1 LNNFTTFAEKMKNFF
16 LLIFLCCLS
25 INIFAQQEWSIEQCI
40 NYGVQ
45 NSLSIKNQA
54 LNTEIS
60 KANHLQSKL
69 ALLPDINAAA
79 THSYNY
85 GKVVDPFTNQF
96 SMDRI
101 QTNNFYLASSMVL
114 FNGLKL
120 LNNIKEQMSNAKA
133 AELLLKKTENDV
145 MLNIATLYLQVIF
158 DSLNIT
164 TINQQ
169 VNLSEQQVSRAQI
182 LYESGSIS
190 EDNLLNLQAQLAS
203 EQSNLITAQ
212 GRYELDMLALN
223 QAMYYNDSI
232 PLRIKI
238 PTDLQPI
245 IDKHTN
251 MSPLDSILFY
261 AYNNLPDIKAAEWQ
275 LQAAKYSFRATKGN
289 FSPSLSLS
297 LSYGTGYST
306 ASKEITD
313 YESNG
318 FDTIGITTGTP
329 PDYVITPHF
338 NYNYQTIPF
347 SNQLNDNVNQS
358 IGFSLQI
365 PIFNKGIYH
374 NQYQI
379 GKINLQI
386 AENNLEQTKLSL
398 RNVIEQ
404 AYYDMVAAQKKLDA
418 SNLYLKAQR
427 IAYENQ
433 QDRFELGLLSS
444 IDFMNSKNQY
454 TQAEIQQ
461 LQASVE
467 LLFRYIILDFYQGK
481 SLSL

>member
-1 LNNFTTFAEKMKNFF
+1 MKNFF
-16 LLIFLCCLS
+16 LFSILFYIS
-25 INIFAQQEWSIEQCI
+25 INIFSQQEWSLEQCI
-40 NYGVQ
+40 QYGVQ
-45 NSLSIKNQA
+45 NSLNIKNQA
-54 LNTEIS
+54 LNAEIA

-69 ALLPDINAAA
+69 ALLPDIHAAA

-85 GKVVDPFTNQF
+85 GKVVDPFTNDF
-96 SMDRI
+96 AMDRI
-101 QTNNFYLASSMVL
+101 QTNNFYLASSIVL

-120 LNNIKEQMSNAKA
+120 LNNIKEQMSNTNT

-158 DSLNIT
+158 DSLNIS
-164 TINQQ
+164 TIHQQ
-169 VNLSEQQVSRAQI
+169 VILSELQVNRAEL

-203 EQSNLITAQ
+203 EQSNLITAE
-212 GRYELDMLALN
+212 GRYELDLLALK
-223 QAMYYNDSI
+223 QAMYYNDTV
-232 PLRIKI
+232 PLKIKI

-245 IDKHTN
+245 IDKHVN
-251 MSPLDSILFY
+251 IPPLDTILLY
-261 AYNNLPDIKAAEWQ
+261 AFNNLPDIKVAEWQ
-275 LQAAKYSFRATKGN
+275 LQSAKYSFKAAKGN
-289 FSPSLSLS
+289 FSPTLSLS

-306 ASKEITD
+306 ASKQITE
-313 YESNG
+313 YEYSG
-318 FDTIGITTGTP
+318 YDTIGITTGTP
-329 PDYVITPHF
+329 PNFVLAPHL

-347 SNQLNDNVNQS
+347 KNQLNDNINQS
-358 IGFSLQI
+358 LGLSLQI
-365 PIFNKGIYH
+365 PIFNRGIYH

-386 AENNLEQTKLSL
+386 AENNLEQTKLNL
-398 RNVIEQ
+398 QNIIEQ
-404 AYYDMVAAQKKLDA
+404 AYYDMVAAEKKLDA
-418 SNLYLKAQR
+418 RNLYLKAQK
-427 IAYENQ
+427 IAYYNQ
-433 QDRFELGLLSS
+433 QERFELGLISS

>member
-1 LNNFTTFAEKMKNFF
+1 MKNFF
-16 LLIFLCCLS
+16 LFSILFYIS
-25 INIFAQQEWSIEQCI
+25 INIFSQQEWSLEQCI
-40 NYGVQ
+40 QYGVQ
-45 NSLSIKNQA
+45 NSLNIKNQA
-54 LNTEIS
+54 LNAEIA

-69 ALLPDINAAA
+69 ALLPDIHAAA

-85 GKVVDPFTNQF
+85 GKVVDPFTNDF
-96 SMDRI
+96 AMDRI
-101 QTNNFYLASSMVL
+101 QTNNFYLASSIVL

-120 LNNIKEQMSNAKA
+120 LNNIKEQMSNTNT

-158 DSLNIT
+158 DSLNIS
-164 TINQQ
+164 TIHQQ
-169 VNLSEQQVSRAQI
+169 VILSELQVNRAEL

-203 EQSNLITAQ
+203 EQSNLITAE
-212 GRYELDMLALN
+212 GRYELDLLALK
-223 QAMYYNDSI
+223 QAMYYNDTV
-232 PLRIKI
+232 PLKIKI

-245 IDKHTN
+245 IDKHVN
-251 MSPLDSILFY
+251 IPPLDTILLY
-261 AYNNLPDIKAAEWQ
+261 AFNNLPDIKVAEWQ
-275 LQAAKYSFRATKGN
+275 LQSAKYSFKAAKGN
-289 FSPSLSLS
+289 FSPTLSLS

-306 ASKEITD
+306 ASKQITE
-313 YESNG
+313 YEYSG
-318 FDTIGITTGTP
+318 YDTIGITTGTP
-329 PDYVITPHF
+329 PNFVLAPHL

-347 SNQLNDNVNQS
+347 KNQLNDNINQS
-358 IGFSLQI
+358 LGLSLQI
-365 PIFNKGIYH
+365 PIFNRGIYH
-374 NQYQI
+374 NQSQI

-386 AENNLEQTKLSL
+386 AENNLEQTKLNL
-398 RNVIEQ
+398 QNIIEQ
-404 AYYDMVAAQKKLDA
+404 AYYDMVAAEKKLDA
-418 SNLYLKAQR
+418 RNLYLKAQK
-427 IAYENQ
+427 IAYYNQ
-433 QDRFELGLLSS
+433 QERFELGLISS

>member
-1 LNNFTTFAEKMKNFF
+1 MKNFF
-16 LLIFLCCLS
+16 LLIILLLS
-25 INIFAQQEWSIEQCI
+25 LSLNTFSQQEWSLEQCI
-40 NYGVQ
+40 TYGVQ
-45 NSLSIKNQA
+45 NSLNIKNQA
-54 LNTEIS
+54 LNTQIA

-69 ALLPDINAAA
+69 ALLPDVNAAA
-79 THSYNY
+79 THNYNY
-85 GKVVDPFTNQF
+85 GKVVDPFTNEF

-120 LNNIKEQMSNAKA
+120 LNNIKEQMSNFKA

-164 TINQQ
+164 TIEQQ
-169 VNLSEQQVSRAQI
+169 VNLSEQQVHRAEL
-182 LYESGSIS
+182 LYEGGSIS

-223 QAMYYNDSI
+223 QAMYYNDSV
-232 PLRIKI
+232 PLKIKI

-245 IDKHTN
+245 INKYT
-251 MSPLDSILFY
+251 SIPPLDTILSY
-261 AYNNLPDIKAAEWQ
+261 AYDNLPNIKAAEWQ
-275 LQAAKYSFRATKGN
+275 LQAAKYSFRSTKGN
-289 FSPSLSLS
+289 FSPTLSLS

-313 YESNG
+313 YEYTG

-329 PDYVITPHF
+329 SEYVITPHL

-347 SNQLNDNVNQS
+347 NNQLNDNVNQS

-365 PIFNKGIYH
+365 PIFNRGIYH
-374 NQYQI
+374 TQYQI

-398 RNVIEQ
+398 RNIIEQ
-404 AYYDMVAAQKKLDA
+404 AYYDMVAAKKKLDA
-418 SNLYLKAQR
+418 SNLYLKAQK
-427 IAYENQ
+427 IAYDNQ
-433 QDRFELGLLSS
+433 QERFELGLLSS

>member
-1 LNNFTTFAEKMKNFF
+1 
-16 LLIFLCCLS
+16 
-25 INIFAQQEWSIEQCI
+25 
-40 NYGVQ
+40 
-45 NSLSIKNQA
+45 
-54 LNTEIS
+54 
-60 KANHLQSKL
+60 
-69 ALLPDINAAA
+69 
-79 THSYNY
+79 
-85 GKVVDPFTNQF
+85 
-96 SMDRI
+96 
-101 QTNNFYLASSMVL
+101 
-114 FNGLKL
+114 
-120 LNNIKEQMSNAKA
+120 
-133 AELLLKKTENDV
+133 
-145 MLNIATLYLQVIF
+145 
-158 DSLNIT
+158 
-164 TINQQ
+164 
-169 VNLSEQQVSRAQI
+169 
-182 LYESGSIS
+182 
-190 EDNLLNLQAQLAS
+190 
-203 EQSNLITAQ
+203 
-212 GRYELDMLALN
+212 MLALN

-251 MSPLDSILFY
+251 ISSLDSILFY

-427 IAYENQ
+427 IAFENQ

>member
-1 LNNFTTFAEKMKNFF
+1 MKNFF
-16 LLIFLCCLS
+16 LFSILFYIS
-25 INIFAQQEWSIEQCI
+25 INIFSQQEWSLEQCI
-40 NYGVQ
+40 QYGVQ
-45 NSLSIKNQA
+45 NSLNIKNQA
-54 LNTEIS
+54 LNAEIA

-69 ALLPDINAAA
+69 ALLPDIHAAA

-85 GKVVDPFTNQF
+85 GKVVDPFTNDF
-96 SMDRI
+96 AMDRI
-101 QTNNFYLASSMVL
+101 QTNNFYLASSIVL

-120 LNNIKEQMSNAKA
+120 LNNIKEQMSNTNT

-158 DSLNIT
+158 DSLNIS
-164 TINQQ
+164 TIHQQ
-169 VNLSEQQVSRAQI
+169 VILSELQVNRAEL

-203 EQSNLITAQ
+203 EQSNLITAE
-212 GRYELDMLALN
+212 GRYELDLLALK
-223 QAMYYNDSI
+223 QAMYYNDTV
-232 PLRIKI
+232 PLKIKI
-238 PTDLQPI
+238 PTDIQPI
-245 IDKHTN
+245 IDKHVN
-251 MSPLDSILFY
+251 IPPLDTILLY
-261 AYNNLPDIKAAEWQ
+261 AFNNLPDIKVAEWQ
-275 LQAAKYSFRATKGN
+275 LQSAKYSFKAAKGN
-289 FSPSLSLS
+289 FSPTLSLS

-306 ASKEITD
+306 ASKQITE
-313 YESNG
+313 YEYSG
-318 FDTIGITTGTP
+318 YDTIGITTGTP
-329 PDYVITPHF
+329 PNFVLAPHL

-347 SNQLNDNVNQS
+347 KNQLNDNINQS
-358 IGFSLQI
+358 LGLSLQI
-365 PIFNKGIYH
+365 PIFNRGIYH

-386 AENNLEQTKLSL
+386 AENNLEQTKLNL
-398 RNVIEQ
+398 QNIIEQ
-404 AYYDMVAAQKKLDA
+404 AYYDMVAAEKKLDA
-418 SNLYLKAQR
+418 RNLYLKAQK
-427 IAYENQ
+427 IAYYNQ
-433 QDRFELGLLSS
+433 QERFELGLISS

>member
-1 LNNFTTFAEKMKNFF
+1 MKNFF
-16 LLIFLCCLS
+16 LFSILFYIS
-25 INIFAQQEWSIEQCI
+25 INIFSQQEWSLEQCI
-40 NYGVQ
+40 QYGVQ
-45 NSLSIKNQA
+45 NSLNIKNQA
-54 LNTEIS
+54 LNAEIA

-69 ALLPDINAAA
+69 ALLPDIHAAA

-85 GKVVDPFTNQF
+85 GKVVDPFTNDF
-96 SMDRI
+96 TMDRI
-101 QTNNFYLASSMVL
+101 QTNNFYLASSIVL

-120 LNNIKEQMSNAKA
+120 LNNIKEQMSNTNT

-158 DSLNIT
+158 DSLNIS
-164 TINQQ
+164 TIHQQ
-169 VNLSEQQVSRAQI
+169 VILSELQVNRAEL

-203 EQSNLITAQ
+203 EQSNLITAE
-212 GRYELDMLALN
+212 GRYELDLLALK
-223 QAMYYNDSI
+223 QAMYYNDTV
-232 PLRIKI
+232 PLKIKI

-245 IDKHTN
+245 IDKHVN
-251 MSPLDSILFY
+251 IPPLDTILLY
-261 AYNNLPDIKAAEWQ
+261 AFNNLPDIKVAEWQ
-275 LQAAKYSFRATKGN
+275 LQSAKYSFKAAKGN
-289 FSPSLSLS
+289 FSPTLSLS

-306 ASKEITD
+306 ASKQITE
-313 YESNG
+313 YEYSG
-318 FDTIGITTGTP
+318 YDTIGITTGTP
-329 PDYVITPHF
+329 PNFVLAPHL

-347 SNQLNDNVNQS
+347 KNQLNDNINQS
-358 IGFSLQI
+358 LGLSLQI
-365 PIFNKGIYH
+365 PIFNRGIYH

-386 AENNLEQTKLSL
+386 AENNLEQTKLNL
-398 RNVIEQ
+398 QNIIEQ
-404 AYYDMVAAQKKLDA
+404 AYYDMVAAEKKLDA
-418 SNLYLKAQR
+418 RNLYLKAQK
-427 IAYENQ
+427 IAYYNQ
-433 QDRFELGLLSS
+433 QERFELGLISS

>member
-1 LNNFTTFAEKMKNFF
+1 FY
-16 LLIFLCCLS
+16 IS
-25 INIFAQQEWSIEQCI
+25 INIFSQQEWSLEQCI
-40 NYGVQ
+40 QYGVQ
-45 NSLSIKNQA
+45 NSLNIKNQA
-54 LNTEIS
+54 LNAEIA

-69 ALLPDINAAA
+69 ALLPDIHAAA

-85 GKVVDPFTNQF
+85 GKVVDPFTNDF
-96 SMDRI
+96 AMDRI
-101 QTNNFYLASSMVL
+101 QTNNFYLASSIVL

-120 LNNIKEQMSNAKA
+120 LNNIKEQMSNTNT

-158 DSLNIT
+158 DSLNIS
-164 TINQQ
+164 TIHQQ
-169 VNLSEQQVSRAQI
+169 VILSELQVNRAEL

-203 EQSNLITAQ
+203 EQSNLITAE
-212 GRYELDMLALN
+212 GRYELDLLALK
-223 QAMYYNDSI
+223 QAMYYNDTV
-232 PLRIKI
+232 PLKIKI

-245 IDKHTN
+245 IDKHVN
-251 MSPLDSILFY
+251 IPPLDTILLY
-261 AYNNLPDIKAAEWQ
+261 AFNNLPDIKVAEWQ
-275 LQAAKYSFRATKGN
+275 LQSAKYSFKAAKGN
-289 FSPSLSLS
+289 FSPTLSLS

-306 ASKEITD
+306 ASKQITE
-313 YESNG
+313 YEYSG
-318 FDTIGITTGTP
+318 YDTIGITTGTP
-329 PDYVITPHF
+329 PNFVLAPHL

-347 SNQLNDNVNQS
+347 KNQLNDNINQS
-358 IGFSLQI
+358 LGLSLQI
-365 PIFNKGIYH
+365 PIFNRGIYH

-386 AENNLEQTKLSL
+386 AENNLEQTKLNL
-398 RNVIEQ
+398 QNIIEQ
-404 AYYDMVAAQKKLDA
+404 AYYDMVAAEKKLDA
-418 SNLYLKAQR
+418 RNLYLKAQK
-427 IAYENQ
+427 IAYYNQ
-433 QDRFELGLLSS
+433 QERFELGLISS

>member
-1 LNNFTTFAEKMKNFF
+1 MKNFF
-16 LLIFLCCLS
+16 LFSILFYIS
-25 INIFAQQEWSIEQCI
+25 INIFSQQEWSLEQCI
-40 NYGVQ
+40 QYGVQ
-45 NSLSIKNQA
+45 NSLNIKNQA
-54 LNTEIS
+54 LNAEIA

-69 ALLPDINAAA
+69 ALLPDIHAAA

-85 GKVVDPFTNQF
+85 GKVVDPFTNDF
-96 SMDRI
+96 AMDRI
-101 QTNNFYLASSMVL
+101 QTNNFYLASSIVL

-120 LNNIKEQMSNAKA
+120 LNNIKEQMSNTNT

-158 DSLNIT
+158 DSLNIS
-164 TINQQ
+164 TIHQQ
-169 VNLSEQQVSRAQI
+169 VILSELQVNRAEL

-203 EQSNLITAQ
+203 EQSNLITAK
-212 GRYELDMLALN
+212 GRYELDLLALK
-223 QAMYYNDSI
+223 QAMYYNDTV
-232 PLRIKI
+232 PLKIKI

-245 IDKHTN
+245 IDKHVN
-251 MSPLDSILFY
+251 IPPLDTILLY
-261 AYNNLPDIKAAEWQ
+261 AFNNLPDIKVAEWQ
-275 LQAAKYSFRATKGN
+275 LQSAKYSFKAAKGN
-289 FSPSLSLS
+289 FSPTLSLS
-297 LSYGTGYST
+297 LSYGTSYST
-306 ASKEITD
+306 ASKQITE
-313 YESNG
+313 YEYSG
-318 FDTIGITTGTP
+318 YDTIGITTGTP
-329 PDYVITPHF
+329 PNFVLAPHL

-347 SNQLNDNVNQS
+347 KNQLNDNINQS
-358 IGFSLQI
+358 LGLSLQI
-365 PIFNKGIYH
+365 PIFNRGIYH

-386 AENNLEQTKLSL
+386 AENNLEQTKLNL
-398 RNVIEQ
+398 QNIIEQ
-404 AYYDMVAAQKKLDA
+404 AYYDMVAAEKKLDA
-418 SNLYLKAQR
+418 RNLYLKAQK
-427 IAYENQ
+427 IAYYNQ
-433 QDRFELGLLSS
+433 QERFELGLISS

>member
-1 LNNFTTFAEKMKNFF
+1 MKNFF
-16 LLIFLCCLS
+16 LFSILFYIS
-25 INIFAQQEWSIEQCI
+25 INIFSQQEWSLEQCI
-40 NYGVQ
+40 QYGVQ
-45 NSLSIKNQA
+45 NSLNIKNQA
-54 LNTEIS
+54 LNAEIA

-69 ALLPDINAAA
+69 ALLPDIHAAA

-85 GKVVDPFTNQF
+85 GKVVDPFTNDF
-96 SMDRI
+96 AMDRI
-101 QTNNFYLASSMVL
+101 QTNNFYLASSIVL

-120 LNNIKEQMSNAKA
+120 LNNIKEQMSNTNT

-158 DSLNIT
+158 DSLNIS
-164 TINQQ
+164 TIHQQ
-169 VNLSEQQVSRAQI
+169 VILSELQVNRAEL

-203 EQSNLITAQ
+203 EQSNLITAE
-212 GRYELDMLALN
+212 GRYELDLLALK
-223 QAMYYNDSI
+223 QAMYYNDTV
-232 PLRIKI
+232 PLKIKI

-245 IDKHTN
+245 IDKHVN
-251 MSPLDSILFY
+251 IPPLDTILLY
-261 AYNNLPDIKAAEWQ
+261 AFNNLPDIKVAEWQ
-275 LQAAKYSFRATKGN
+275 LQSAKYSFKAAKGN
-289 FSPSLSLS
+289 FSPTLSLS
-297 LSYGTGYST
+297 LSYGTSYST
-306 ASKEITD
+306 ASKQITE
-313 YESNG
+313 YEYSG
-318 FDTIGITTGTP
+318 YDTIGITTGTP
-329 PDYVITPHF
+329 PNFVLAPHL

-347 SNQLNDNVNQS
+347 KNQLNDNINQS
-358 IGFSLQI
+358 LGLSLQI
-365 PIFNKGIYH
+365 PIFNRGIYH

-386 AENNLEQTKLSL
+386 AENNLEQTKLNL
-398 RNVIEQ
+398 QNIIEQ
-404 AYYDMVAAQKKLDA
+404 AYYDMVAAEKKLDA
-418 SNLYLKAQR
+418 RNLYLKAQK
-427 IAYENQ
+427 IAYYNQ
-433 QDRFELGLLSS
+433 QERFELGLISS